1 MSPYCYSDGK
11 IKKIDQAKLPVTD
24 LAILRGFA
32 VFDFFRIYN
41 QKPFHLKD
49 HFDRFVKSARVL
61 GLSVPMSVTTLEK
74 IVKELLKKNK
84 LNDASIKIVLTGGE
98 TGDGI
103 SLQPK
108 ASKIFVLMDKQH
120 HSPEKYFIKGA
131 KLITYNHQRVIP
143 QTKNSSY
150 IPAVMLQAKKKK
162 AGAVEILYVD
172 NGLVLEC
179 ATSNIF
185 LVKNKVLITPK
196 VNILGGITR
205 KIVISLA
212 KKQKIKVEERKVLV
226 EELLTADE
234 VFITATNKL
243 VCPIV
248 KIDQTKIS
256 QGKVGEIT
264 IKLLESYKNLI
275 LN

>member
-1 MSPYCYSDGK
+1 MSPYCYVDGK
-11 IKKIDQAKLPVTD
+11 LKKISQARLPVTD

-41 QKPFHLKD
+41 QKPFYLKD
-49 HFDRFVKSARVL
+49 HFNRFTKSARVL
-61 GLSVPMSVTTLEK
+61 GLSVPISANTLEK
-74 IVKELLKKNK
+74 IVKELLQKNK
-84 LNDASIKIVLTGGE
+84 LVDASIKMVLTGGE
-98 TGDGI
+98 TDDGI
-103 SLQPK
+103 SLKPK
-108 ASKIFVLMDKQH
+108 MANMFILMDKQYH
-120 HSPEKYFIKGA
+120 LPEKYFTKGA

-143 QTKNSSY
+143 QAKNSSY

-162 AGAVEILYVD
+162 AGAVEILYLD
-172 NGLVLEC
+172 NDLVLEC
-179 ATSNIF
+179 STSNIF

-196 VNILGGITR
+196 DNILRGITR
-205 KIVISLA
+205 KTVIGLA
-212 KKQKIKVEERKVLV
+212 KKQKIKVEEREVLV

-248 KIDQTKIS
+248 KVDQTKIS
-256 QGKVGEIT
+256 QGKVGETT
-264 IKLLESYKNLI
+264 IKLLESYKKLT